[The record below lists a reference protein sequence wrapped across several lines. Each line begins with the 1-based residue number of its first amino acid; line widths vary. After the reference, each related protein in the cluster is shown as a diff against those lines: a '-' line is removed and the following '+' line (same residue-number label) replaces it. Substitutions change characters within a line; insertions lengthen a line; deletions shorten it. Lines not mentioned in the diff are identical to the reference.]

1 MAMIMTDDENHNCLH
16 WQNSYNYTKTK
27 VTIFFYFK
35 MYLKISIY
43 LRTYTLYMQLQ
54 DGYSVLL

>member
-1 MAMIMTDDENHNCLH
+1 MAMVMTDDENHNCLH
-16 WQNSYNYTKTK
+16 WQNGYSYTKTK